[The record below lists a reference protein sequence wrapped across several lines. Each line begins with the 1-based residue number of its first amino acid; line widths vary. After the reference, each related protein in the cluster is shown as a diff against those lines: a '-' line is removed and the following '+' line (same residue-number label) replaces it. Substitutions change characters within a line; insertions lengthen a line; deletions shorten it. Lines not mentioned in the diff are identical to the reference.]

1 MDSDATM
8 YDMPLLELFK
18 QLRRAGLPLGV
29 DEYQVL
35 LYALQGGFG
44 ISDRAALARL
54 CKTLW
59 VKSAGEERL
68 FDYQFKQVLS
78 RASAS
83 ETSPSLATS
92 SKISAPASPSS
103 ATEPKR
109 TSTPTPSTSSAI
121 PSTSITSTEAL
132 PQIEDEVQV
141 AKAVLQAASGDDD
154 SPYSYFMQTD
164 EYFPITRRQMKQ
176 SWRYLRRPARE
187 GPPVEL
193 DLESTVKETGRQ
205 GVLLRPV
212 MLPRRTNRT
221 QLLLLIDHGG
231 SMVPFHSLS
240 RRLAETALRGGRLDR
255 AGIYYFHNC
264 PTEYLYRD
272 NADQESEPL
281 QNIFAGLHNEQ
292 TGALIFSDAGAACGG
307 LDPER
312 VELTEEFLKQLKQ
325 GVRYM
330 AWLNPMLRARWV
342 GTTASRI
349 MRSIPMFDLS
359 RRGLDDAISVLRGR
373 PLLYTSAE
381 AIA

>member
-1 MDSDATM
+1 MSITVIFCEDRPMDSDATM

-164 EYFPITRRQMKQ
+164 EYFPITRRQMK
-176 SWRYLRRPARE
+176 
-187 GPPVEL
+187 
-193 DLESTVKETGRQ
+193 ETGRQ

-272 NADQESEPL
+272 NADQE
-281 QNIFAGLHNEQ
+281 
-292 TGALIFSDAGAACGG
+292 
-307 LDPER
+307 
-312 VELTEEFLKQLKQ
+312 
-325 GVRYM
+325 
-330 AWLNPMLRARWV
+330 
-342 GTTASRI
+342 
-349 MRSIPMFDLS
+349 
-359 RRGLDDAISVLRGR
+359 
-373 PLLYTSAE
+373 
-381 AIA
+381 

>member
-1 MDSDATM
+1 MDSDTTM
-8 YDMPLLELFK
+8 YGMPLLELFK

-29 DEYQVL
+29 DEYQAL
-35 LYALQGGFG
+35 LCALQGGFG
-44 ISDRAALARL
+44 MPDRAALAHL

-68 FDYQFKQVLS
+68 FDYQFKQVLA
-78 RASAS
+78 RAFAR
-83 ETSPSLATS
+83 EASPSLAAS
-92 SKISAPASPSS
+92 SKITAPASPSS

-109 TSTPTPSTSSAI
+109 TPTPTPVTSSEPQSTSTISAEV
-121 PSTSITSTEAL
+121 P

-193 DLESTVKETGRQ
+193 DVESTAREIGRQ
-205 GVLLRPV
+205 GMLLQPV

-272 NADQESEPL
+272 SADQESELL
-281 QNIFAGLHNEQ
+281 QDIFAGLHIEQ
-292 TGALIFSDAGAACGG
+292 TGALIFSDAGAARGG
-307 LDPER
+307 LDAER
-312 VELTEEFLKQLKQ
+312 AELTEEFLKQLKQ

-330 AWLNPMLRARWV
+330 AWLNPMPRSRWV

-373 PLLYTSAE
+373 PLPYTSAE